1 METKTYSTTKQLLI
15 NAEIPT
21 DTRTYRAVPHQQVID
36 CTLEAIDKAG
46 LVLSSETYSSSKEGN
61 VALGKYTIKSVADT
75 EMQLQ
80 IAWLNSYNKT
90 KKLTYGVGAS
100 VLICQNG
107 LISADMG
114 FFRKKHQGGIQEF
127 TPLAIVEYVKQAE
140 DVFKKLQDEREKMK
154 QVQLTKRVIAEL
166 MGRAVMEE
174 EFITTTQLNIVKKE
188 MEHPTHDYGAPNSM
202 WELYNFVSFAAKE
215 LHPSLWMNSH
225 LKMHSF
231 FTAESGIIVPA
242 KQVLV
247 MSDGEEIA
255 PNQTSML
262 QVDGFVS
269 SDPTDVNADVQEII
283 NYELQTEKLEQEDFV
298 TPPLVVEEKLDQT
311 YVAQLSSDPKE
322 GCVTSPEIE
331 NKNNE
336 DSVSTE
342 KSIEINN
349 ESVDEETGEITI
361 GVKNIDYTDLY

>member
-15 NAEIPT
+15 SASVPA

-61 VALGKYTIKSVADT
+61 IAVGKYTIKSVADD

-90 KKLTYGVGAS
+90 KRLTYGVGAQ
-100 VLICQNG
+100 VFICQNG
-107 LISADMG
+107 MVSADMG

-140 DVFKKLQDEREKMK
+140 EVFKKLQDEREKMK

-174 EFITTTQLNIVKKE
+174 EFITTTQLNIVKHE

-202 WELYNFVSFAAKE
+202 WEVYNFCSFAMKE
-215 LHPSLWMNSH
+215 LHPSLWMNAH
-225 LKMHSF
+225 LKAHSF
-231 FTAESGIIVPA
+231 FTRESGIIVPA
-242 KQVLV
+242 EKVLILAN
-247 MSDGEEIA
+247 GEEEA
-255 PNQTSML
+255 PNQVNMFE
-262 QVDGFVS
+262 VPGFVES
-269 SDPTDVNADVQEII
+269 SDPIDVNAEVAEI
-283 NYELQTEKLEQEDFV
+283 
-298 TPPLVVEEKLDQT
+298 VEEFDEVPDADASIAHDLEILEERLD
-311 YVAQLSSDPKE
+311 V
-322 GCVTSPEIE
+322 SPEIE
-331 NKNNE
+331 KENND
-336 DSVSTE
+336 DSVSPQ
-342 KSIEINN
+342 KSGGIEIDTPQD
-349 ESVDEETGEITI
+349 VDEETGEVFGPKTT
-361 GVKNIDYTDLY
+361 DYSDLM